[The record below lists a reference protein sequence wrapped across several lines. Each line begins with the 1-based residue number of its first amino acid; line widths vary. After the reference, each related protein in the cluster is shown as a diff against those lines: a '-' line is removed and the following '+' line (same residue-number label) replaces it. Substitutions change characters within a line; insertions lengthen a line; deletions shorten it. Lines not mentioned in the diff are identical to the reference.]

1 MPGRRWWRFFAPFES
16 PSEQAE
22 RGGTVRWNAVLFVMM
37 NVAGWI
43 SDNVGRGLHA
53 YRQGRY
59 RCNVRGSPDIP
70 GAGRPRL
77 LLAGGLVPSRDV
89 RQEQGRT
96 VERLHERL
104 GAGGRHSGA
113 AHHQRGSGQRQL
125 GSGLPVGRRVLPDGS
140 LLVAGTTRWSTDQA
154 YHAKYPADGQ
164 AAITA

>member
-1 MPGRRWWRFFAPFES
+1 MECGAVRDD
-16 PSEQAE
+16 E
-22 RGGTVRWNAVLFVMM
+22 RSRLDIGLCGPCQFPQHLLAAHDVRGSLPL
-37 NVAGWI
+37 GL
-43 SDNVGRGLHA
+43 GLHA

-113 AHHQRGSGQRQL
+113 AHHRRGSGQRQL
-125 GSGLPVGRRVLPDGS
+125 GSAFLWVAGFS
-140 LLVAGTTRWSTDQA
+140 LMGAVLVAGTTRWSTDQA